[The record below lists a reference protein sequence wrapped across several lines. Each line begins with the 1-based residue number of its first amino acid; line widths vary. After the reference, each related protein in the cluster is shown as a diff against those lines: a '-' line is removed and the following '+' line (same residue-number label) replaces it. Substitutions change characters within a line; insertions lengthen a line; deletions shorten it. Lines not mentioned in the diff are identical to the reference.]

1 MASVSSGTVDAGV
14 ASRSP
19 NDVGAAITA
28 PVSSGSASA
37 EPASTAP
44 ASAGGRRA
52 AVVGS
57 PVAHSLSPVLH
68 GAAYRAL
75 GLTDWTYERIE
86 ADAEALPD
94 LAESLDETWVGLSVT
109 MPGKQAALAIAG
121 TATSR
126 AVAVGAANTLVRV
139 GTGWRA
145 DCTDVDGV
153 TGALHSA
160 AGFTKSSPT
169 SFGVVLGAGGT
180 ACAAV
185 AGLADLGVRTVR
197 VVAREPA
204 RAEPVVRC
212 AAQLGLAAEVIR
224 WADADFGALAAGA
237 DVLVN
242 TAPAAAIEPCVVDL
256 AKAPCVLD
264 VIYHPW
270 PTALAEAVAARGGRL
285 ATGLDMLLHQAFGQ
299 VEQFTGLPAP
309 RVEMRDALR
318 AATGGIL
325 PLPL

>member
-1 MASVSSGTVDAGV
+1 M
-14 ASRSP
+14 
-19 NDVGAAITA
+19 
-28 PVSSGSASA
+28 
-37 EPASTAP
+37 
-44 ASAGGRRA
+44 
-52 AVVGS
+52 VGS

-68 GAAYRAL
+68 DAAYRAL
-75 GLTDWTYERIE
+75 GLTGWTYERLE
-86 ADAEALPD
+86 ADAEALPA
-94 LAESLDETWVGLSVT
+94 LVESLDDTWVGLSVT

-121 TATSR
+121 AATSR
-126 AVAVGAANTLVRV
+126 AVAVGAANTLVRA

-153 TGALHSA
+153 TGALRSA
-160 AGFTKSSPT
+160 AGFTSSSLT

-185 AGLADLGVRTVR
+185 AGLADLGIRTVR
-197 VVAREPA
+197 VVAREPS

-212 AAQLGLAAEVIR
+212 AAKLGLTAEVTR
-224 WADADFGALAAGA
+224 WADADFGDLAGGA

-242 TAPAAAIEPCVVDL
+242 TAPAAAIESLVTEL
-256 AKAPCVLD
+256 AGASCVLD

-299 VEQFTGLPAP
+299 VEQFTGQPAP
-309 RVEMRDALR
+309 RAGMRDALR

>member
-1 MASVSSGTVDAGV
+1 MSTGDPGV
-14 ASRSP
+14 AGR
-19 NDVGAAITA
+19 AAGDA
-28 PVSSGSASA
+28 AMA
-37 EPASTAP
+37 
-44 ASAGGRRA
+44 AGPTRVRRA

-68 GAAYRAL
+68 RAAYRAL
-75 GLTDWTYERIE
+75 GLADWTYERLE
-86 ADAEALPD
+86 ADAAALPG
-94 LAESLDETWVGLSVT
+94 LAESLDDTWVGLSVT
-109 MPGKQAALAIAG
+109 MPGKQAALSLAS

-126 AVAVGAANTLVRV
+126 AVAVGAANTLVRT

-153 TGALHSA
+153 VGALRAA
-160 AGFTKSSPT
+160 AGFTDSSST

-204 RAEPVVRC
+204 RAEPVIRC
-212 AAQLGLAAEVIR
+212 AAKLGVAIEMVR
-224 WADADFGALAAGA
+224 WADADVATLAAEA
-237 DVLVN
+237 VVLVN
-242 TAPAAAIEPCVVDL
+242 TAPAAAIEPWVADL
-256 AKAPCVLD
+256 AAARCVLD

-270 PTALAEAVAARGGRL
+270 PTALSEAVAARGGRL

-299 VEQFTGLPAP
+299 VEQFTGESAP
-309 RVEMRDALR
+309 RAEMRDALR
-318 AATGGIL
+318 EATGGIL
-325 PLPL
+325 PLPI